1 MPGGD
6 IDGFDS
12 SPGSHD
18 HAQGSTLLNQWGHAS
33 FIQRW
38 LCLSSVQ
45 AALGASDRGEVQ
57 EQAEM
62 SSDPLAVDQNQIRLR
77 LQFGKGF
84 YQNRCFPEGKEAG
97 DVGKRG
103 LPLNHGAF
111 EESQIRIGE
120 EEEGSVYPVIRTAV
134 RDIPGTDFFPRNFRW
149 REDYFLTQP
158 LLVLDSPPGADVPG
172 MGKSRSST
180 LVPRCSFQSL
190 LPGL

>member
-1 MPGGD
+1 MGLAKRFWDSVTPAEGEYDFYAGRQVHLMPGGD

-18 HAQGSTLLNQWGHAS
+18 HAQGSTLLNQWGRAS

-57 EQAEM
+57 EQADM

-77 LQFGKGF
+77 LQFGKGL
-84 YQNRCFPEGKEAG
+84 YQNRCFPEREETG

-103 LPLNHGAF
+103 LPFNHGAF
-111 EESQIRIGE
+111 
-120 EEEGSVYPVIRTAV
+120 
-134 RDIPGTDFFPRNFRW
+134 
-149 REDYFLTQP
+149 
-158 LLVLDSPPGADVPG
+158 
-172 MGKSRSST
+172 
-180 LVPRCSFQSL
+180 
-190 LPGL
+190 